1 MPFISLDLESIDLED
16 AHYVIDFFRAESISQ
31 SQPAAYVSD
40 HIFFHFLPV
49 RLMALLLHMI
59 HHGLK
64 KKKNKNKNEVEEDT
78 GTHYLLFSPIV

>member
-1 MPFISLDLESIDLED
+1 MPLIGLDLESIDLED

-31 SQPAAYVSD
+31 EAAYVSD
-40 HIFFHFLPV
+40 HIGLNFLPV

-64 KKKNKNKNEVEEDT
+64 KKKNRNKNEVEEDT

>member
-59 HHGLK
+59 HHGLNK
-64 KKKNKNKNEVEEDT
+64 KQ
-78 GTHYLLFSPIV
+78 PIVHPQRHLHCLKKEAAEYYT

>member
-49 RLMALLLHMI
+49 RLMAFFLHMI
-59 HHGLK
+59 YHGLK
-64 KKKNKNKNEVEEDT
+64 KMEKKR
-78 GTHYLLFSPIV
+78 THLLFNPIVYLLDRLRT